1 MIQWHIETI
10 HVPVNNLKIYFVG
23 DLHEG
28 QEQSLGYSFEQLMNQ
43 ISKEKNSRIILMG
56 DMLEMAV
63 KTKMT
68 TDQVLAQKLQV
79 EVFLHRMRK
88 VLKKVICVLSG
99 NHEDRVLQAVGI
111 DYVKDALMPH
121 FPNAVYLG
129 YEGFLR
135 VTQRGGETLMYL
147 HHGTGGSMRPDFFLE
162 KLLFKLGIG
171 GLVDVV
177 ASAHIHQKFHKI
189 YKFPVIDKNH
199 IKTKDVHGI
208 RTGCFLGR
216 ANYAKIAGF
225 GITDSG
231 GMVLEINSIPTFET
245 ITRRVYE
252 T

>member
-1 MIQWHIETI
+1 MIQWHIENV
-10 HVPVNNLKIYFVG
+10 HVPVNNLKIYYVG

-28 QEQSLGYSFEQLMNQ
+28 QEESLGYKFQQLMEK
-43 ISKEKNSRIILMG
+43 ISKERNSRIILMG
-56 DMLEMAV
+56 DMLEMAI

-68 TDQVLAQKLQV
+68 ADQILAQKKQL
-79 EVFLHRMRK
+79 EVFLHRMGK
-88 VLKKVICVLSG
+88 AKKQVIAVLSG
-99 NHEDRVLQAVGI
+99 NHEDRVLQTVGI
-111 DYVKDALMPH
+111 DYVKDSMLPH

-135 VTQRGGETLMYL
+135 VTQREGETLMYL
-147 HHGTGGSMRPDFFLE
+147 HHGTGGSMRPDYFLE

-171 GLVDVV
+171 QIVDVV

-189 YKFPVIDKNH
+189 YKFPVLDRNH
-199 IKTKDVHGI
+199 IRTKDVHGI

-231 GMVLEINSIPTFET
+231 GMVLEINSSSTK
-245 ITRRVYE
+245 ITRRIYE